1 MDCAGIIA
9 GIGDTRSWPCRMIDS
24 CSEDCD
30 TRRGVLAKDS
40 TGYKFSL
47 KSLSLSL
54 SLLVGGW
61 GGEAGGGWSGAEGR
75 GLRRGGEWRAFI
87 CTLCALS
94 FPLCAYLVDAV
105 AFKSFS
111 STEFDALEVLIFCT
125 H

>member
-54 SLLVGGW
+54 SWWEGGVGGQ
-61 GGEAGGGWSGAEGR
+61 GGGGAGRREG
-75 GLRRGGEWRAFI
+75 G
-87 CTLCALS
+87 
-94 FPLCAYLVDAV
+94 
-105 AFKSFS
+105 
-111 STEFDALEVLIFCT
+111 
-125 H
+125 